1 MFSRLVLLASVAG
14 LCLTVPAMAQPAVQ
28 GAATRASVGADAL
41 LKEVSLATGSKESP
55 AKKPQARKKGG
66 TQQSKAPSG
75 RNKYNID
82 PKFMPQEV
90 AFSGYKPGTIVIDPR
105 QKFLYLVETST
116 TARRYGIAVGKEGL
130 QWKGTAVIG
139 TKREWPRWIPTK
151 EMIQRSPAQYARYK
165 DGMDGGPG
173 NPLGARALYLSQGNK
188 DTYIRIHGTTQPWTI
203 GSSASNGCFRMVN
216 EHVMDLYNRVDVGTE
231 VIVR

>member
-1 MFSRLVLLASVAG
+1 MLSRLVLLASVAG
-14 LCLTVPAMAQPAVQ
+14 LCLTVPAGAQPATQ
-28 GAATRASVGADAL
+28 SAATRAAVGAEAL
-41 LKEVSLATGSKESP
+41 VKEVSLATESKKSP
-55 AKKPQARKKGG
+55 AKPQARKKAA
-66 TQQSKAPSG
+66 QSRA
-75 RNKYNID
+75 NKYGID

-105 QKFLYLVETST
+105 QKFLYLVETPT
-116 TARRYGIAVGKEGL
+116 TARRYGIAVGREGL

-151 EMIQRSPAQYARYK
+151 DMIKREPAHYARYEN
-165 DGMDGGPG
+165 GMDGGPG
-173 NPLGARALYLSQGNK
+173 NPLGARALYLTQGNK

-216 EHVMDLYNRVDVGTE
+216 EHVIDLYSRVDVGTE
-231 VIVR
+231 VVVR